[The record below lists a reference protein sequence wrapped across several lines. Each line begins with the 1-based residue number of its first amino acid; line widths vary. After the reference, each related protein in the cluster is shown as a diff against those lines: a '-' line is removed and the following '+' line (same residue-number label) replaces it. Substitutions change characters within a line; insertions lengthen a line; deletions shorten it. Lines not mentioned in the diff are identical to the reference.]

1 MFPPWPLSGAGGRV
15 SWEGVTV
22 EVPSDDVAMPDW
34 HDDAIDLTW
43 QNSQPV
49 SPQGALS
56 QDFSQLI
63 SQDIKPDIQPFAT
76 YPPAMPPPVPVPEPA
91 AEPGAG
97 RGQETRRFDAAA
109 AGGEEEV
116 SGPGGAE
123 EGVERGGMA
132 AAGVGG
138 AREACTVHTD
148 TDTDI
153 STHAHISAPADA
165 DTDINT
171 HAHAAVHVDSDIG
184 FGGVGGESAC
194 GMHTQPFS
202 TDADTH
208 ALLSP
213 DMHGHLSP
221 DVRVLSLQ
229 QHDEDRRAGFDAHAE
244 AVAEAVA
251 EADADPHAEANAG
264 AGAEGGLHGRAQGPE
279 GMDVLQQVCTTCDV
293 QGWAESCGG
302 GWAGEFLR
310 AAQGPGADVA
320 GVPVADVAREPA
332 SDMAQVEEV
341 PAEEARW
348 LATDSYGS
356 FG

>member
-1 MFPPWPLSGAGGRV
+1 MAALSNHEGDPG
-15 SWEGVTV
+15 WEGVTV

-132 AAGVGG
+132 AAGVG
-138 AREACTVHTD
+138 
-148 TDTDI
+148 
-153 STHAHISAPADA
+153 
-165 DTDINT
+165 
-171 HAHAAVHVDSDIG
+171 
-184 FGGVGGESAC
+184 
-194 GMHTQPFS
+194 
-202 TDADTH
+202 
-208 ALLSP
+208 
-213 DMHGHLSP
+213 
-221 DVRVLSLQ
+221 
-229 QHDEDRRAGFDAHAE
+229 
-244 AVAEAVA
+244 
-251 EADADPHAEANAG
+251 ANAG